1 MRLKD
6 FIWMGGLL
14 AGISFPLLA
23 AEHEW
28 PVYGGNDL
36 HQRHSKLVQINKSNV
51 TGLVEAWEFD
61 TGIND
66 TFQATPVVQD
76 GVMYVSL
83 PFNDV
88 VALDA
93 GNGKQLWRYQ
103 HDLDKDY
110 PICCGSA
117 NRGVAVAN
125 GMVFTGTIDARLIA
139 LDAKTGK
146 KRWDHQVIGENTG
159 IREDVSKLD
168 DTELGS
174 VSGTSGAGIN
184 MAPMIYQDTVIIGIT
199 GVGYGLH
206 LDATDSD
213 SPLGTVVGI
222 AGKFGR
228 RGFMAGYDIHTGEQK
243 WQFDTIKSENWEG
256 NFVTKTADGIE
267 LPRDI
272 AKEKAAMKEHADAW
286 RYGGASAWST
296 PVIDP
301 YTGILH
307 FGTGNP
313 SPQMEG
319 SSRPGDNLYSSSL
332 LALDAKSG
340 DYRWHYQQVP
350 HDSWGYDVASPPVL
364 FDITI
369 KGQPVPAIGQAG
381 KTGWFYVHDR
391 RNGKFLYKSDA
402 FVPQKNMFSL
412 PSAEGTIIYPGVMG
426 GANWSPVSVD
436 ARRRLVFIAGIH
448 WPVEYKLHQ
457 QAAAEGKEAVRYSS
471 MSPLNTPEKHGLLTA
486 IDLDDGKIVWQVKTE
501 NPLIGGVLST
511 ASGLVFTGEGSGE
524 LMAFDADSGDKRWS
538 AKTEAGVNA
547 PPISYSID
555 GKQHIAVAVGGNR
568 LFGFKTGQKI
578 KVWRLP

>member
-1 MRLKD
+1 
-6 FIWMGGLL
+6 
-14 AGISFPLLA
+14 
-23 AEHEW
+23 
-28 PVYGGNDL
+28 
-36 HQRHSKLVQINKSNV
+36 
-51 TGLVEAWEFD
+51 
-61 TGIND
+61 
-66 TFQATPVVQD
+66 
-76 GVMYVSL
+76 
-83 PFNDV
+83 
-88 VALDA
+88 
-93 GNGKQLWRYQ
+93 
-103 HDLDKDY
+103 
-110 PICCGSA
+110 
-117 NRGVAVAN
+117 
-125 GMVFTGTIDARLIA
+125 MVFTGTIDARLIA

-146 KRWDHQVIGENTG
+146 KRWDHRVIGENTG
-159 IREDVSKLD
+159 ISEDASKLE

-206 LDATDSD
+206 LDAVDSD

-222 AGKFGR
+222 AGKYGR

-256 NFVTKTADGIE
+256 NFVTKTADGVE
-267 LPRDI
+267 LPRNI
-272 AKEKAAMKEHADAW
+272 TNEKAALQENADAW

-332 LALDAKSG
+332 LALDASSG

-350 HDSWGYDVASPPVL
+350 HDLWGYDVASPPVL

-369 KGQPVPAIGQAG
+369 RGQPVPAIGQAG

-391 RNGKFLYKSDA
+391 RNGNFLYKSEA

-436 ARRRLVFIAGIH
+436 ARRRLVFIPGIH

-457 QAAAEGKEAVRYSS
+457 QAASEGKDAIRYSS
-471 MSPLNTPEKHGLLTA
+471 MSPINTPEKHGLLTA
-486 IDLDDGKIVWQVKTE
+486 IDLDSGKIVWQVKTE

-524 LMAFDADSGDKRWS
+524 LMAFDADSGEKRWS
-538 AKTEAGVNA
+538 GKTDAGVNA
-547 PPISYSID
+547 PPITYRID
-555 GKQHIAVAVGGNR
+555 GKQYIAVAVGGNR